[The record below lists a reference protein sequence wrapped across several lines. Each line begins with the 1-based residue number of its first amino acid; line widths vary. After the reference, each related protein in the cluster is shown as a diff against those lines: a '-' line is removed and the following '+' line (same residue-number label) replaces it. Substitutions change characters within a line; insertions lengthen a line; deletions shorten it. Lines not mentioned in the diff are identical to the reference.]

1 MVGGKSRLFP
11 PLRFAVPKE
20 GGTMTDSKPFNRWN
34 IVLGAILIQLCL
46 GAIYAWSVFRIPL
59 QKALNISPTQAS
71 LPFSIVLI
79 FFALATILGGRLQDK
94 LGPRTVAILGGIL
107 LAVGMVLASISH
119 SIGMLIMSYGVISGI
134 GIGFAYVCPIS
145 AGVKWFPDKRGLIT
159 GLSVAGF
166 GAGGF
171 FVAPLAAGLI
181 AGGPYK
187 LLGAPLFGLPE
198 LGIYKTF
205 LALGIAYLVLIS
217 LGGLILRNPPAGYV
231 PQGWT
236 PATARAGKSGL
247 ECTYRVMLR
256 TNQFW
261 LLWLLYFIGCG
272 AGLMMIGQTS
282 PIAQELAGFD
292 AAKAAIG
299 VSVLAI
305 FNALGRIFWGRIS
318 DSIGRTRALFFMYL
332 INAIAIFLYFLI
344 PSAHFVFWFGI
355 ALVGATFGGYLATY
369 PACCA
374 DFYGTKNV
382 GMNYGFVFTA
392 YGVGGLLA
400 NIFAPKVKEITKS
413 YNLAFAVFGILCL
426 VAAALTFLVKAPK
439 PEQAPK

>member
-1 MVGGKSRLFP
+1 
-11 PLRFAVPKE
+11 
-20 GGTMTDSKPFNRWN
+20 MTDSKPFNRWW
-34 IVLGAILIQLCL
+34 IVVGAILIQLCL

-59 QKALNISPTQAS
+59 QKALNISPVQAS

-79 FFALATILGGRLQDK
+79 FFALATVLGGRLQDR
-94 LGPRTVAILGGIL
+94 LGPRIVAILGGVL
-107 LAVGMVLASISH
+107 LAIGMVLASASH
-119 SIGMLIMSYGVISGI
+119 GIGMLILSYGMISGI

-181 AGGPYK
+181 AGSPYK
-187 LLGAPLFGLPE
+187 LLGASLFGLP
-198 LGIYKTF
+198 LIGIYKTF
-205 LALGIAYLVLIS
+205 LALGVAYLVLVV

-231 PQGWT
+231 PQGWKPSAAAACK
-236 PATARAGKSGL
+236 PAID
-247 ECTYRVMLR
+247 CTYRDMLG
-256 TNQFW
+256 TGQFW
-261 LLWLLYFIGCG
+261 LLWVLYFIGCG

-305 FNALGRIFWGRIS
+305 FNALGRIFWGRVS
-318 DSIGRTRALFFMYL
+318 DSIGRPRTLFLMYL
-332 INAIAIFLYFLI
+332 INAVAVFLYFLI
-344 PSAHFVFWFGI
+344 PSAHFVFWVGI

-382 GMNYGFVFTA
+382 GMNYGFLFTA

-413 YNLAFAVFGILCL
+413 YNIAFAVFGILCL
-426 VAAALTFLVKAPK
+426 VAAAMTFLVKPPK
-439 PEQAPK
+439 LEQAPK

>member
-1 MVGGKSRLFP
+1 
-11 PLRFAVPKE
+11 
-20 GGTMTDSKPFNRWN
+20 
-34 IVLGAILIQLCL
+34 L
-46 GAIYAWSVFRIPL
+46 GAIYAWSVFRKPL
-59 QKALNISPTQAS
+59 EAELGISPTQAS

-94 LGPRTVAILGGIL
+94 LGPRIVAILGGVL
-107 LAVGMVLASISH
+107 LA
-119 SIGMLIMSYGVISGI
+119 IGMLLASASRDITMLVLSYGVVSGI

-159 GLSVAGF
+159 GLAVAGF

-171 FVAPLAAGLI
+171 FIAPLAAGFI
-181 AGGPYK
+181 SGTPYK
-187 LLGAPLFGLPE
+187 LLGASLFGLPQ
-198 LGIYKTF
+198 LGIFKTF
-205 LALGIAYLVLIS
+205 LALGIAYLVLIV

-231 PQGWT
+231 PQGWKPSAAAASKT
-236 PATARAGKSGL
+236 VYHYAWK
-247 ECTYRVMLR
+247 EMLC

-261 LLWLLYFIGCG
+261 ILWILYFIGCG

-282 PIAQELAGFD
+282 PIAQEMAGFD
-292 AAKAAIG
+292 ASKAAIG

-305 FNALGRIFWGRIS
+305 FNALGRIFWGRVS
-318 DSIGRTRALFFMYL
+318 DSIGRPRTLFLMYL
-332 INAIAIFLYFLI
+332 INAVAVFSYFLI
-344 PSAHFVFWFGI
+344 PNAHFVFWFGI

-382 GMNYGFVFTA
+382 GINYGFLFTA

-413 YNLAFAVFGILCL
+413 YNLAFVVFGILCL
-426 VAAALTFLVKAPK
+426 VAAALTFMIKAPK
-439 PEQAPK
+439 REQAA